1 MKYVVQNNDTGLWYI
16 RYKDNISANEVIVRP
31 VTSKDNFL
39 DFPKKPESLAETIE
53 NPETVKPRKRPQRKA
68 K

>member
-16 RYKDNISANEVIVRP
+16 RYKENIAANEAIVRP
-31 VTSKDNFL
+31 VNSKDSFL
-39 DFPKKPESLAETIE
+39 DFPKKPESLAQTAQT
-53 NPETVKPRKRPQRKA
+53 NNPRKRSPRKA

>member
-16 RYKDNISANEVIVRP
+16 RYPENISANEVIVRP
-31 VTSKDNFL
+31 VTPKDNFL
-39 DFPKKPESLAETIE
+39 DFPKKPESLAETTQ
-53 NPETVKPRKRPQRKA
+53 TVKPRKRAPRKV

>member
-16 RYKDNISANEVIVRP
+16 RYPENVAPNEVIVRP
-31 VTSKDNFL
+31 VNSKDNFL
-39 DFPKKPESLAETIE
+39 DFPKKPESLIETTQNI
-53 NPETVKPRKRPQRKA
+53 KPRKRTPRKA

>member
-16 RYKDNISANEVIVRP
+16 RYPENVSANEVIVRP

-39 DFPKKPESLAETIE
+39 DFPKKPESLTESVQSA
-53 NPETVKPRKRPQRKA
+53 KPRKRSLRKA
-68 K
+68 KD

>member
-16 RYKDNISANEVIVRP
+16 RYPENVTANEVIVRP

-39 DFPKKPESLAETIE
+39 DFPKKPESLIE
-53 NPETVKPRKRPQRKA
+53 STQNAQNVKPRKRSPRKA

>member
-16 RYKDNISANEVIVRP
+16 RYRENISANEVIVRP

-39 DFPKKPESLAETIE
+39 DFPKKPESLTVTIE
-53 NPETVKPRKRPQRKA
+53 NTETAKPRKRAPRKD

>member
-16 RYKDNISANEVIVRP
+16 RYPENVSANEVIVRP
-31 VTSKDNFL
+31 VTSQDNFL
-39 DFPKKPESLAETIE
+39 DFPKKPESLAENTQ
-53 NPETVKPRKRPQRKA
+53 TTKPRKRAPRKA